1 MHFLKPPALGQD
13 AQALPEPGQ
22 PTVREA
28 APENRAPAGAAPGQ
42 LGSGSCHRAALGAHP
57 ALAPGSQDPAP
68 KQGLAGQP
76 DPSEQG
82 PAFSLWQLVI
92 SLYNNL

>member
-13 AQALPEPGQ
+13 THALLEHGQ
-22 PTVREA
+22 RTAREA
-28 APENRAPAGAAPGQ
+28 DLENRAPSGAAPGHP
-42 LGSGSCHRAALGAHP
+42 GSGSCHRAARGAD
-57 ALAPGSQDPAP
+57 PGSQEPAP
-68 KQGLAGQP
+68 NQGLAEQP